1 MPNES
6 TRSDSPL
13 RIDSPA
19 SFPLTLPDLAMSP
32 SQSVC
37 WYAVRVRTKS
47 EALVSS
53 FFAQKGLESFA
64 PTYELRR
71 KYTDRMKRVQAA
83 LFPGYVFCRFNA
95 CASLPILSTPS
106 VQSIVGFGD
115 GPHPISDSEIE
126 NLRRAVASGTQLT
139 PTSWLASGR
148 RVRVRS
154 GPLAG
159 IEGYLITVKNHQHRL
174 VLCADLLQKAA
185 AIEVNIDDVEA
196 AS

>member
-1 MPNES
+1 
-6 TRSDSPL
+6 
-13 RIDSPA
+13 
-19 SFPLTLPDLAMSP
+19 MSP
-32 SQSVC
+32 SPSVN

-64 PTYELRR
+64 PTYQLRR
-71 KYTDRMKRVQAA
+71 KYSDRMKRVEAA
-83 LFPGYVFCRFNA
+83 LFPGYVFCRFNG
-95 CASLPILSTPS
+95 CASLPVLSTPS
-106 VQSIVGFGD
+106 VQRIVGFGD
-115 GPHPISDSEIE
+115 GPHPISDTEIE
-126 NLRRAVASGTQLT
+126 NLRRAVAAGTQLT
-139 PTSWLASGR
+139 PTSWLSCGR

-159 IEGYLITVKNHQHRL
+159 VEGYLVTVKDHQHRL

-185 AIEVNIDDVEA
+185 AIEVNLDEVEP

>member
-1 MPNES
+1 MS
-6 TRSDSPL
+6 SIRSDSPFGIGSL
-13 RIDSPA
+13 A
-19 SFPLTLPDLAMSP
+19 LFPLGPRDVTISP
-32 SQSVC
+32 SQSVS

-64 PTYELRR
+64 PTYEIRR
-71 KYTDRMKRVQAA
+71 KYTDRMKRTQAA

-95 CASLPILSTPS
+95 CESLPIRSTPS
-106 VQSIVGFGD
+106 VQSIVGFSD
-115 GPHPISDSEIE
+115 GPHPISETEIE
-126 NLRRAVASGTQLT
+126 SLRRAVAAGTQLT
-139 PTSWLASGR
+139 PTSWLSSGR

-159 IEGYLITVKNHQHRL
+159 VEGYLVTMKNHQHRL

-185 AIEVNIDDVEA
+185 AVEVNVDEVEP